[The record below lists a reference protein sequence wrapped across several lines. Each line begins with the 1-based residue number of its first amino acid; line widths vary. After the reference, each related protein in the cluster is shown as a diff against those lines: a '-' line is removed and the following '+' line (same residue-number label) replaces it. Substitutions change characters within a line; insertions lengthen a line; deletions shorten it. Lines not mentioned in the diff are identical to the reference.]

1 MTCPVH
7 SATVTATGTGYAARA
22 RVKGITFVCTATAG
36 SIVFKNN
43 GASGTTLIDL
53 ATPAAVGFHDVM
65 IPNDGVLF
73 DTDVHLTLTNVTS
86 VTFFYE

>member
-1 MTCPVH
+1 MSCPVH
-7 SATVTATGTGYAARA
+7 SATVAATGTGYSGRA

-36 SIVFKNN
+36 SIVFKNG
-43 GASGTTLIDL
+43 GASGVTMISL

-65 IPNDGVLF
+65 IPEDGVLF
-73 DTDVHLTLTNVTS
+73 DTDVHLTLTNVDS